1 MIISAHWLT
10 DNAEACLN
18 INGAVVGFLFDANL
32 MSNGSSVIT
41 FMDEWT
47 NNMQLTL
54 SCADSL

>member
-1 MIISAHWLT
+1 MIISAYWLT

-18 INGAVVGFLFDANL
+18 INGAVVGFLFDSNL
-32 MSNGSSVIT
+32 MSNASSVIT

-47 NNMQLTL
+47 NNIQLTL